1 MRYLV
6 TGGAGFIGSA
16 FVRGLIQGSFQ
27 SGFEK
32 IVILD
37 SLTYSGSLK
46 NLGEKILND
55 SRVQF
60 VKGDIRE
67 IETVTEL
74 VKSSDII
81 FNFAAE
87 SHVDRSIV
95 DPEIFLSTNVG
106 GTLNLLNAMRTHPG
120 KRLVQIS
127 TDEVYGS
134 ILQGSWDETFPLK
147 PNSPY
152 SASKASADLMALAF
166 HATYDLDV
174 VITRC
179 CNNYGP
185 FQYPEKLIPLFIK
198 KLLSGETVPIYGD
211 GSQTREWIHVDDHC
225 RGILLAAH
233 KGKAGEVYNLGTSD
247 EIQNLDLAKILISEL
262 GAKDS
267 QLDFVS
273 DRPGHDQRYS
283 LNTTKSRNDLG
294 FEVKI
299 EFRDGLRD
307 TINWYQRHL
316 ASNSG

>member
-16 FVRGLIQGSFQ
+16 FVRGLIQGSLH
-27 SGFEK
+27 SEFEK
-32 IVILD
+32 IIILD
-37 SLTYSGSLK
+37 SLTYSGSLE
-46 NLGEKILND
+46 NLGKKILND
-55 SRVQF
+55 SRVEF
-60 VKGDIRE
+60 VKGDIRD

-74 VKSSDII
+74 VKSSDVI

-106 GTLNLLNAMRTHPG
+106 GTLNLLNAMRTHSG

-152 SASKASADLMALAF
+152 SASKASADLMVLAF
-166 HATYDLDV
+166 HATYNLDV

-198 KLLSGETVPIYGD
+198 KLLGGEKVPVYGD

-233 KGKAGEVYNLGTSD
+233 KGEAGEIYNLGTSD

-283 LNTTKSRNDLG
+283 LNTTKSRSDLE
-294 FEVKI
+294 FEAQI

-307 TINWYQRHL
+307 TINWYRSHL
-316 ASNSG
+316 ASDSG

>member
-16 FVRGLIQGSFQ
+16 FVRGLIQGSLR

-37 SLTYSGSLK
+37 SLTYSGSLE
-46 NLGEKILND
+46 NLGEKVLND
-55 SRVQF
+55 SRVEF
-60 VKGDIRE
+60 VNGDIRE
-67 IETVTEL
+67 IETVSEL
-74 VKSSDII
+74 VKCSDVI

-106 GTLNLLNAMRTHPG
+106 GTVNLLNAMRTNSG
-120 KRLVQIS
+120 KKLVQIS

-152 SASKASADLMALAF
+152 SASKASADLMVLAF
-166 HATYDLDV
+166 HATYNLDV

-198 KLLSGETVPIYGD
+198 KLLSGEKVPIYGD

-233 KGKAGEVYNLGTSD
+233 KGAAGEIYNLGTSD
-247 EIQNLDLAKILISEL
+247 EIQNLDLAKILIGEL

-283 LNTTKSRNDLG
+283 LNTTKSRNDLE
-294 FEVKI
+294 FEVQI

-307 TINWYQRHL
+307 TINWYRRHL

>member
-16 FVRGLIQGSFQ
+16 FVRGLIQGSLE
-27 SGFEK
+27 SIFEK
-32 IVILD
+32 ITILD
-37 SLTYSGSLK
+37 SLTYSGSLE
-46 NLGEKILND
+46 NLGEEVLED
-55 SRVQF
+55 SRVEF
-60 VKGDIRE
+60 VNGDVRDVE
-67 IETVTEL
+67 LVTEL
-74 VKSSDII
+74 VKRSDVI

-106 GTLNLLNAMRTHPG
+106 GTLNLLNAMRTHSG

-152 SASKASADLMALAF
+152 SASKASADLMVLAF
-166 HATYDLDV
+166 HATYNLDV

-185 FQYPEKLIPLFIK
+185 FQFPEKLIPLFIK
-198 KLLSGETVPIYGD
+198 KLLSGEKVPIYGD

-225 RGILLAAH
+225 RGILLAAIR
-233 KGKAGEVYNLGTSD
+233 GESGEIYNLGTSD
-247 EIQNLDLAKILISEL
+247 EIQNLDLAKLLISEL
-262 GAKDS
+262 DAAES

-283 LNTTKSRNDLG
+283 LNTTKSKSALN
-294 FEVKI
+294 FAVQI
-299 EFRDGLRD
+299 EFRDGLRE
-307 TINWYQRHL
+307 TINWYRQHL
-316 ASNSG
+316 SSNSG

>member
-27 SGFEK
+27 SDFQR

-37 SLTYSGSLK
+37 SLTYSGSLE
-46 NLGEKILND
+46 NLGENVLND
-55 SRVQF
+55 SRVEF
-60 VKGDIRE
+60 VKGDVRE
-67 IETVTEL
+67 IETVTDL
-74 VKSSDII
+74 VGRSDVI

-87 SHVDRSIV
+87 SHVDRSIT
-95 DPEIFLSTNVG
+95 DPDIFLSTNVG
-106 GTLNLLNAMRTHPG
+106 GTLNLLNAMRIHSG

-152 SASKASADLMALAF
+152 SASKASADLLVLAF
-166 HATYDLDV
+166 HATYNLDV
-174 VITRC
+174 VVTRC

-198 KLLSGETVPIYGD
+198 KLIRGEKVPIYGD

-225 RGILLAAH
+225 RGILLAAKH
-233 KGKAGEVYNLGTSD
+233 GDAGEIYNLGTSD
-247 EIQNLDLAKILISEL
+247 EIQNLHLAKILISEL
-262 GAKDS
+262 GAEES

-283 LNTTKSRNDLG
+283 LNTKKSKDALK
-294 FEVKI
+294 FEAHI

-307 TINWYQRHL
+307 TISWYRRHL
-316 ASNSG
+316 SSNSS

>member
-1 MRYLV
+1 V
-6 TGGAGFIGSA
+6 E
-16 FVRGLIQGSFQ
+16 FV
-27 SGFEK
+27 
-32 IVILD
+32 
-37 SLTYSGSLK
+37 
-46 NLGEKILND
+46 N
-55 SRVQF
+55 
-60 VKGDIRE
+60 GDVRDVE
-67 IETVTEL
+67 LVTEL
-74 VKSSDII
+74 VKRSDVI

-106 GTLNLLNAMRTHPG
+106 GTLNLLNAMRAHTG

-152 SASKASADLMALAF
+152 SASKASADLMVLAF

-185 FQYPEKLIPLFIK
+185 FQFPEKLIPLFIK
-198 KLLSGETVPIYGD
+198 KLLNGEKVPIYGD

-225 RGILLAAH
+225 RGILLAAI
-233 KGKAGEVYNLGTSD
+233 KGESGEIYNLGTSD
-247 EIQNLDLAKILISEL
+247 EIQNLDLAKILIYEL
-262 GAKDS
+262 DAAETK
-267 QLDFVS
+267 LDFVS

-283 LNTTKSRNDLG
+283 LNTTKSKSALN
-294 FEVKI
+294 FEAQI
-299 EFRDGLRD
+299 EFRDGLRE
-307 TINWYQRHL
+307 TINWYRQNL
-316 ASNSG
+316 SSNSG

>member
-27 SGFEK
+27 SDYEK
-32 IVILD
+32 ILILD
-37 SLTYSGSLK
+37 SLTYSGSLE
-46 NLGEKILND
+46 NLGEEILND
-55 SRVQF
+55 FRVEF

-67 IETVTEL
+67 PNLVTEL
-74 VKSSDII
+74 VGNSDVI

-87 SHVDRSIV
+87 SHVDRSIA

-106 GTLNLLNAMRTHPG
+106 GTLNLLNAMRIHSG
-120 KRLVQIS
+120 KRLIQVS

-152 SASKASADLMALAF
+152 SASKASADLMVLAF

-174 VITRC
+174 LITRC

-185 FQYPEKLIPLFIK
+185 YQYPEKLIPLSIK
-198 KLLSGETVPIYGD
+198 KLISGEKVPIYGD

-233 KGKAGEVYNLGTSD
+233 SGRAGEIYNLGTSY
-247 EIQNLDLAKILISEL
+247 EIQNVDLAKILISEL
-262 GAKDS
+262 VAEDS
-267 QLDFVS
+267 QLEFVT
-273 DRPGHDQRYS
+273 DRLGHDQRYS
-283 LNTTKSRNDLG
+283 LNTTKSKKELN
-294 FEVKI
+294 FEAQI
-299 EFRDGLRD
+299 DFRDGLRD
-307 TINWYQRHL
+307 TINWYRNHFSSKL
-316 ASNSG
+316 G

>member
-16 FVRGLIQGSFQ
+16 FVRGLIQGSLQ
-27 SGFEK
+27 SAFEK

-37 SLTYSGSLK
+37 LLTYSGSLE

-55 SRVQF
+55 SRVEF

-106 GTLNLLNAMRTHPG
+106 GTLNLLNAMRTHSG

-166 HATYDLDV
+166 HATYNLDV

-198 KLLSGETVPIYGD
+198 KLLSGEKVPIYGD

-233 KGKAGEVYNLGTSD
+233 QGKAGEIYNLGTSD

-273 DRPGHDQRYS
+273 DRLGHDQRYS
-283 LNTTKSRNDLG
+283 LNTTKSRNDLK
-294 FEVKI
+294 FEVQI

-307 TINWYQRHL
+307 TIKWYRRHL

>member
-1 MRYLV
+1 MRYLI

-16 FVRGLIQGSFQ
+16 FVRGLIQGSLK
-27 SGFEK
+27 SDFEK

-37 SLTYSGSLK
+37 SLTYSGSLE
-46 NLGEKILND
+46 NLGEEVLND
-55 SRVQF
+55 TRVEF

-67 IETVTEL
+67 SEL
-74 VKSSDII
+74 ITKLVGPSDVI

-106 GTLNLLNAMRTHPG
+106 GTLNLLNAMRTHSG

-134 ILQGSWDETFPLK
+134 ILHGSWDETFPLK

-152 SASKASADLMALAF
+152 SASKASADLMVLAF
-166 HATYDLDV
+166 HTTYNLDV

-198 KLLSGETVPIYGD
+198 KLLNGEKVPIYGD

-225 RGILLAAH
+225 RGILLAAL
-233 KGKAGEVYNLGTSD
+233 KGEAGEIYNLGTSD
-247 EIQNLDLAKILISEL
+247 EIQNLDLAKILINEL
-262 GAKDS
+262 GVEVS

-283 LNTTKSRNDLG
+283 LNTTKSRNELKFEAQIG
-294 FEVKI
+294 FTE
-299 EFRDGLRD
+299 GLRD
-307 TINWYQRHL
+307 TINWYRRHL
-316 ASNSG
+316 SSNSG

>member
-16 FVRGLIQGSFQ
+16 FVRGLIQGSLQ

-37 SLTYSGSLK
+37 SLTYSGSLE
-46 NLGEKILND
+46 NLGEEILND
-55 SRVQF
+55 SRVEF
-60 VKGDIRE
+60 VKADIRE

-74 VKSSDII
+74 VRSSDII

-106 GTLNLLNAMRTHPG
+106 GTLNLLNAIRTHPG

-166 HATYDLDV
+166 HATYNLDV

-198 KLLSGETVPIYGD
+198 KLLSGEKVPIYGD
-211 GSQTREWIHVDDHC
+211 GSQTREWIHVDDHS

-273 DRPGHDQRYS
+273 DRLGHDQRYS

-307 TINWYQRHL
+307 TINWYRRHL